1 MMPTTN
7 LRDMRLR
14 YPVHTGQNAIALS
27 AGADSV
33 NSSIG
38 KPAVPMV
45 KPVVVPAFFRSIRIV
60 FGFGSNAQMCGVDTR
75 RVVAGVHDDL
85 ALGDRADKVFIR
97 IPVSAYRLFIWKK
110 KDAVSTM
117 VFSPN
122 PQPTIVSFFKSLFKN
137 VCWFEKFKTRQ
148 TALLSQSAIA
158 SAAQFSR
165 NRFFVTTNNTRKR
178 NVSFISHMAS
188 SNGACI
194 L

>member
-1 MMPTTN
+1 MMPTAN

-14 YPVHTGQNAIALS
+14 YAIYTGQNAITFG
-27 AGADSV
+27 AGANSV
-33 NSSIG
+33 NNGIG

-45 KPVVVPAFFRSIRIV
+45 KPVVVPTLFRSVSIV
-60 FGFGSNAQMCGVDTR
+60 FCSSSNTQMSRVDTR
-75 RVVAGVHDDL
+75 RVVADMHDDL

-97 IPVSAYRLFIWKK
+97 IPVSAYRLFAWKK

-117 VFSPN
+117 VFSSS
-122 PQPTIVSFFKSLFKN
+122 PQPTTVSFFKSLFKN
-137 VCWFEKFKTRQ
+137 VCWFEKFKTMQ
-148 TALLSQSAIA
+148 TALSSESAIA

-178 NVSFISHMAS
+178 DVSFISHMAS
-188 SNGACI
+188 SNGVCI

>member
-1 MMPTTN
+1 MMPTAN

-27 AGADSV
+27 AVADSV
-33 NSSIG
+33 NSGISE
-38 KPAVPMV
+38 PAVPMV
-45 KPVVVPAFFRSIRIV
+45 KPVVMSTLFRSVGVV
-60 FGFGSNAQMCGVDTR
+60 FGMRSNAQMCGVNAR

-85 ALGDRADKVFIR
+85 ALWDGANKILVRVAVC
-97 IPVSAYRLFIWKK
+97 AYRFFAREQKNPVTVMI
-110 KDAVSTM
+110 TRR
-117 VFSPN
+117 SPY
-122 PQPTIVSFFKSLFKN
+122 PTIVVFLKSLFKHIVWAN
-137 VCWFEKFKTRQ
+137 DGKIIQ
-148 TALLSQSAIA
+148 PALLSQSAIA